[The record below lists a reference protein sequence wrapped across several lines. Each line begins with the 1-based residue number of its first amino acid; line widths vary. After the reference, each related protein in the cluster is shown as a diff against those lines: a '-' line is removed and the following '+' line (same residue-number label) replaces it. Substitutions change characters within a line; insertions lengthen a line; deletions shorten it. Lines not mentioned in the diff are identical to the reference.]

1 MSDMT
6 PISINEVHYRA
17 DDPNPFPYIIER
29 VMSGAYLRRE
39 VFFLEERDGEYF
51 FNLVESH
58 EDHCYIDECDV
69 FVEGKITDT
78 AREKLINIVS
88 NTSQTNNCR
97 MCVVFSTDNAVY
109 CEPDGSKEEL
119 TEIPTGGVL
128 FVPS

>member
-1 MSDMT
+1 MTMT
-6 PISINEVHYRA
+6 PISMNKDHYSA

-29 VMSGAYLRRE
+29 LMSGGYLRRE
-39 VFFLEERDGEYF
+39 VFFLEKTNGKCF
-51 FNLVESH
+51 FKIPASYENH
-58 EDHCYIDECDV
+58 FYIDELDV